1 MREKLH
7 RLRRLAGMD
16 AQVFPTLLLRGWQV
30 FAGGAMVL
38 FIPLWLGK
46 VEQGYYYTFSSLLG
60 LQIFFELGMS
70 QVIIQL
76 VSHDFAY
83 IRIAGSATLEG
94 DAIRIDRL
102 ASFVTLLRR
111 WYGIAASLFFLIVSI
126 GGLLFFSKKGELPIS
141 TWGGAWLLLAL
152 CAAVNL
158 YFDASLN
165 ILQGCGEV
173 APVARMRLMQS
184 VSGNILMWIAL
195 TLGTHLWAIPLVS
208 LTAALYTGYW
218 LRGNSVT
225 IELLKKHTLTNES
238 NAKINWR
245 KDIFPFQWRIAISW
259 ISGYFIFQLFT
270 PLAFSKLGAV
280 EAGRLGISMAVFSA
294 LLTVGMSWIN
304 AKLPEFAAHVSRR
317 ERASLNALFNSVVK
331 RSLGF
336 TFISAAMIVIVVFT
350 LTRLGITTI
359 QRFAPLSVTICLAIA
374 TLANCFIF
382 AA

>member
-1 MREKLH
+1 
-7 RLRRLAGMD
+7 
-16 AQVFPTLLLRGWQV
+16 
-30 FAGGAMVL
+30 
-38 FIPLWLGK
+38 
-46 VEQGYYYTFSSLLG
+46 
-60 LQIFFELGMS
+60 
-70 QVIIQL
+70 
-76 VSHDFAY
+76 
-83 IRIAGSATLEG
+83 
-94 DAIRIDRL
+94 
-102 ASFVTLLRR
+102 
-111 WYGIAASLFFLIVSI
+111 
-126 GGLLFFSKKGELPIS
+126 
-141 TWGGAWLLLAL
+141 
-152 CAAVNL
+152 
-158 YFDASLN
+158 
-165 ILQGCGEV
+165 
-173 APVARMRLMQS
+173 
-184 VSGNILMWIAL
+184 
-195 TLGTHLWAIPLVS
+195 
-208 LTAALYTGYW
+208 
-218 LRGNSVT
+218 
-225 IELLKKHTLTNES
+225 LTNES

-382 AA
+382 AAASYMRAHKEEPMMLVSVVAGVVTLVAAIICSRYGVFVMMFLYALITVSLTLPWTIIIFIRYYKRKI